1 MSNTVGAQYTRALT
15 IKPSASSPH
24 GLKMSTCPP
33 IAWSPRSSAPEDGH
47 ASSCPGLSNP
57 PSLTLSRRKAPHLPQ
72 WLPTLF
78 SVVFMPHTSPP
89 PPPAGPPRRECEVVD
104 GLAIF

>member
-1 MSNTVGAQYTRALT
+1 M
-15 IKPSASSPH
+15 
-24 GLKMSTCPP
+24 
-33 IAWSPRSSAPEDGH
+33 PRYSKETLIPGVPLPLVLGH